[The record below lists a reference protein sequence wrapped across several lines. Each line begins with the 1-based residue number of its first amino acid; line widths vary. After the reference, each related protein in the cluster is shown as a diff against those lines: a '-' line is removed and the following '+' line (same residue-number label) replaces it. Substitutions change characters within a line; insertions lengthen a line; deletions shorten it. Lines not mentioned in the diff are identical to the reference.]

1 MYKIAHIADTHIRNL
16 KFHYEYREAF
26 KDLYKQLKKEQ
37 PDYIVHCGDI
47 AHTKTQLSPE
57 YFALASEFLSNLGNI
72 APTIIILGNHD
83 GNLKNANRE
92 DAVSPIVEA
101 LNHPNLHLLKNAGEY
116 SLDDKIVFNVLSVF
130 DEENWCHPSDDSKIN
145 IALYHGA
152 ISNCQ
157 TDLGY
162 TMEFGEHEVG
172 IFKHFDYA
180 MLGDIHKRQIL
191 DNKGKIQ
198 YCGSTIQQNFGE
210 SVDKGFLMWNIT
222 DKDKF
227 TVKHHV
233 IKNPRPFIT
242 VNLTKDGKLPKVNVP
257 ADCRL
262 RLIATTNIPP
272 IKMKRATDFAKI
284 KWKPH
289 RVSFRIKTNSY
300 HSEKS
305 TNLSDTLKK
314 ENLRDI
320 TVQEKYIRKYLK
332 DMELED
338 GIMDKVLE
346 LNRKYNQTIE
356 ANEEVSRNVIW
367 KIKNIEWDNLFNYGE
382 KNYINFERF
391 TGLVGIFGRNYSG
404 KSSII
409 DSVLYGLYN
418 STSKDERKNVH
429 IINQNKE
436 KANVTVQL
444 EADNTVYKICR
455 NLNKYTRK
463 LKGKETIEAKVDLD
477 YSKEVGGIYESLNGI
492 TRNET
497 DLNIRKQFG
506 TIDDFLLTSM
516 ASQTDS
522 LSFIKEGSTKRKEI
536 IAKFLDLD
544 IFDQKFKMAKKDSTD
559 IKAMIK
565 RFEAKNFHSEIEKN
579 KELLQEIK
587 EAIDKKN
594 KECQITTKSIEKH
607 TESLKEVDDL
617 ISSIPAD
624 IIDIELVKEDIEIKQ
639 NKVRALLQKD
649 IDLNINIE
657 KSHEFISEYY
667 KSLESLDYSK
677 LITLKEKCEEYK
689 KDQESHSSELKEQ
702 NQTLEHLQNKMKLLD
717 THEYDPN
724 CKYCTSNKF
733 VKDAHDAE
741 TKSKNVIERIK
752 YLINIIDEYE
762 EKIQFINM
770 NQVEQKIKQYNSF
783 NDKIKKLQSDIEKN
797 EMESSSNKDKLNLL
811 KNEIDTLKV
820 KEDQYEQNREAIE
833 NLETLGR
840 EKKALETKLSQLRT
854 SYTKCNNEM
863 QECLIEQGS
872 TTQILKNLQR
882 EVDEYKEYENKWVA
896 YEMLMRC
903 MHPNGISYNI
913 IKDKL
918 PLINEEI
925 AKILSN
931 IVDFEVFFDNTDNKL
946 NIYIKHPM
954 YDPRPLT
961 LASGAE
967 KTLASMAIRL
977 GLIAITNLPK
987 STIFILDEPA
997 TALDAEHMAGFI
1009 SLLDMIK
1016 DQFKTVLL
1024 ISHLDSLKDVVDMT
1038 IDIDKIDGY
1047 AKVHLK

>member
-1 MYKIAHIADTHIRNL
+1 MKIAHIADTHIRNL
-16 KFHYEYREAF
+16 KYHYEYREAF
-26 KDLYKQLKKEQ
+26 KDLYKQLIKAQ

-57 YFALASEFLSNLGNI
+57 YFALASDFLSSLGDI

-83 GNLKNANRE
+83 GNLKNETRE
-92 DAVSPIVEA
+92 DAITPIVDA
-101 LNHPNLHLLKNAGEY
+101 LEHPNLHLLKKAGEF

-130 DEENWCHPSDDSKIN
+130 DEENWIHPSDDSKIN

-162 TMEFGEHEVG
+162 TMEFGEHDVD

-210 SVDKGFLMWNIT
+210 DVDKGFLLWNIT
-222 DKDKF
+222 GKDNF
-227 TVKHHV
+227 TVKHHI

-242 VNLTKDGKLPKVNVP
+242 IKLTKDGKLPKVSVP
-257 ADCRL
+257 VGCRL

-289 RVSFRIKTNSY
+289 NVTFRIKSDSY
-300 HSEKS
+300 AKDEG
-305 TNLSDTLKK
+305 TNLSETLKK

-338 GIMDKVLE
+338 GIMEKVLE
-346 LNRKYNQTIE
+346 LNRRYNQTIE

-367 KIKNIEWDNLFNYGE
+367 KIKKIEWDNLFNYGP
-382 KNYINFERF
+382 KNHINFEKLN
-391 TGLVGIFGRNYSG
+391 GLVGIFGRNYSG

-418 STSKDERKNVH
+418 STSKNERKNVH

-436 KANVTVQL
+436 KANVLLEV
-444 EADNTVYKICR
+444 EADKTVYKICR

-477 YSKEVGGIYESLNGI
+477 YSKEVGGVFESLNGVS
-492 TRNET
+492 RNET

-544 IFDQKFKMAKKDSTD
+544 IFDQKFKMAKKDSAD
-559 IKAMIK
+559 IKAMIR

-579 KELLQEIK
+579 QELLEEIK
-587 EAIDKKN
+587 EAIILRK
-594 KECQITTKSIEKH
+594 KECGIITKSIEKQ
-607 TESLKEVDDL
+607 TENLKEVDDL
-617 ISSIPAD
+617 ISTIPAE
-624 IIDIELVKEDIEIKQ
+624 IIDIDLVKEDIE
-639 NKVRALLQKD
+639 NKENNVRSILKRN
-649 IDLNINIE
+649 LNLHAE
-657 KSHEFISEYY
+657 VERSKEFIIEYNNIMNDLDIERLLSLEKTCEKY
-667 KSLESLDYSK
+667 QKEKEEYVFKMREQTQRLESL
-677 LITLKEKCEEYK
+677 
-689 KDQESHSSELKEQ
+689 
-702 NQTLEHLQNKMKLLD
+702 QNKTKLLED
-717 THEYDPN
+717 IPCGKSFPN
-724 CKYCTSNKF
+724 CKFICDANKSSDLLPPLEKH
-733 VKDAHDAE
+733 VSDLI
-741 TKSKNVIERIK
+741 TWIK
-752 YLINIIDEYE
+752 EFE
-762 EKIQFINM
+762 EKIDFINP
-770 NQVEQKIKQYNSF
+770 QEVE
-783 NDKIKKLQSDIEKN
+783 DKIERYNKFNSKIDSLQKQSQLD
-797 EMESSSNKDKLNLL
+797 EMEISSNKDKLNLL
-811 KNEIDTLKV
+811 KNEIESLKS
-820 KEDQYEQNREAIE
+820 KEDEYEQNREAIE

-840 EKKALETKLSQLRT
+840 EKKAIDKKLSELRK
-854 SYTKCNNEM
+854 SFSSCNDHL

-872 TTQILKNLQR
+872 TTQILKNLER
-882 EVDEYKEYENKWVA
+882 EVAEYKDYENKWIA
-896 YEMLMRC
+896 YEMFMRC

-925 AKILSN
+925 SKILAN

-954 YDPRPLT
+954 YDPRPLS

-1009 SLLDMIK
+1009 TLLDMIK
-1016 DQFKTVLL
+1016 DQFKIVLL

-1038 IDIDKIDGY
+1038 IDIDKIDGF
-1047 AKVHLK
+1047 AKVDLR